1 MKAWQIHRHGEPHE
15 ALQLV
20 DVKEPE
26 AGPGWMQLR
35 VLTAGVGLPDVF
47 MCRGGYAFK
56 PELPFT
62 PGQEVVG
69 EVVAV
74 GEGVRPRVGQRVMAV
89 AGFHVRAGSFAQ
101 TCIALDGFAP
111 TVPERM
117 SDAEAAGFVIPYW
130 TAYYSLVR
138 RANLLAGE
146 TLLVLGASGGTGSAA
161 IQLGKALGARVVAVA
176 GGGEKARAC
185 EELGADVVIDHG
197 AVEVAEAVREA
208 TGGNGADVVY
218 DPVGGEAFTAATR
231 CVATEGRILLVGF
244 ASGSWGQPSP
254 PHMVNRNYSVLG
266 TMPGGATPEFTQHAE
281 RELTRL
287 WEAGQIRVPVHR
299 IFDFE
304 QTPAAV
310 DELAR
315 RTAMGKVVV
324 RVGSQQ

>member
-20 DVKEPE
+20 DVEAPE
-26 AGPGWMQLR
+26 VRPGWMQLR

-74 GEGVRPRVGQRVMAV
+74 GEGVRARVGQRVMAV
-89 AGFHVRAGSFAQ
+89 AGFHVRTGSFAE

-111 TVPERM
+111 TVPEAM

-146 TLLVLGASGGTGSAA
+146 TLLVLGGAGGTGSAA
-161 IQLGKALGARVVAVA
+161 IQLGKALGARVIAVA
-176 GGGEKARAC
+176 GGPEKTRAC
-185 EELGADVVIDHG
+185 ETLGADVTVDHQ
-197 AVEVAEAVREA
+197 AVEIAPAVREA
-208 TGGNGADVVY
+208 TAGSGANVVY
-218 DPVGGEAFTAATR
+218 DPVGGAAFTAATR
-231 CVATEGRILLVGF
+231 CIATEGRILTVGF
-244 ASGSWGQPSP
+244 ASGSWGNPVVA
-254 PHMVNRNYSVLG
+254 HMVDRNYSVLG
-266 TMPGGATPEFTQHAE
+266 TMPGGATPEFTREAE
-281 RELTRL
+281 QALMAL

-299 IFDFE
+299 SFAFE
-304 QTPAAV
+304 DTPAAV
-310 DELAR
+310 DEVGQRNAL
-315 RTAMGKVVV
+315 GKVVV
-324 RVGSQQ
+324 RVGSAA